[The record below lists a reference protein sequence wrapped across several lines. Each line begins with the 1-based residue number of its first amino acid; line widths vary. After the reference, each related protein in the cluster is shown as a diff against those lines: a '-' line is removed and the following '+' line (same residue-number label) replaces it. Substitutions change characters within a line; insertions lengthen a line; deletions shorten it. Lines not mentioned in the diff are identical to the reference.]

1 MVGELIG
8 VIIVLGFLG
17 LVVRAEW
24 MIITGHEN
32 AGDTVERVWG
42 GVIYFFLGLG
52 ALGGLLQLMFGSSTR
67 EADSRGGVEFG
78 LGDGDDDPGG

>member
-8 VIIVLGFLG
+8 VIIVVAFLG
-17 LVVRAEW
+17 LVVRSEW

-32 AGDTVERVWG
+32 AGGTVERVWG

-52 ALGGLLQLMFGSSTR
+52 ALGGLVQLMFGSSDR
-67 EADSRGGVEFG
+67 EAGSGGRVEFG
-78 LGDGDDDPGG
+78 LGDDDPGG

>member
-8 VIIVLGFLG
+8 AVIVVAFLG
-17 LVVRAEW
+17 LAVRAEW

-42 GVIYFFLGLG
+42 GIIWFFLGLG
-52 ALGGLLQLMFGSSTR
+52 ALGGLVQLLFGASDR
-67 EADSRGGVEFG
+67 EAGGGGGAEFG
-78 LGDGDDDPGG
+78 LGDDDPGV